1 MEIDENNEYV
11 SQETWETYSYLD
23 KELKIRD
30 EKLQNTIG
38 KIVKIA
44 NEHFNDIVG
53 FFPDQVVD
61 DYCDLLDS
69 HTSYLEKQITRLKI
83 ELKMFKEIGVTEKVH
98 KIMIEC
104 RKEDLKDVGILQC
117 SADNLLG
124 RCIEYTQ
131 KSAAA

>member
-1 MEIDENNEYV
+1 M
-11 SQETWETYSYLD
+11 
-23 KELKIRD
+23 
-30 EKLQNTIG
+30 QNTIG